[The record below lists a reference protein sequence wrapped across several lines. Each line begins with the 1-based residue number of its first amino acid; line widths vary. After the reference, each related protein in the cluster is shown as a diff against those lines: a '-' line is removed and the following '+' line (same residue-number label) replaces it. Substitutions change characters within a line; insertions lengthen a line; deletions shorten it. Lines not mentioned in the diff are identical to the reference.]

1 MLEFLSAEI
10 PILEGLDL
18 SQVEEGTY
26 TLLAFPLFLK
36 GPKPLR
42 FGLFYWMNWIDLKNE
57 NRRSSLYHT
66 GTAPFLDSFMKM
78 EVRFIYNNE

>member
-1 MLEFLSAEI
+1 MELLSAEI

-36 GPKPLR
+36 GAEASPVRAVL
-42 FGLFYWMNWIDLKNE
+42 
-57 NRRSSLYHT
+57 
-66 GTAPFLDSFMKM
+66 LD
-78 EVRFIYNNE
+78 ELD